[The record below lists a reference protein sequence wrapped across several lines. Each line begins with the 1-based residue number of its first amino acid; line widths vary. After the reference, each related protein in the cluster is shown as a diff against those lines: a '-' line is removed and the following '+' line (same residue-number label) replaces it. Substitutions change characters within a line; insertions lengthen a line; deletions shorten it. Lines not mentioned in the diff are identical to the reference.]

1 MKLILASRNKKKI
14 REMEA
19 LLAKYV
25 DDVRILSLD
34 DVGFEGDIEEDGTTF
49 EENALIKARTAMA
62 AANGAG
68 LADDRIAAAQAAAI
82 ADDRIAAIADDRI
95 AAVADDRIAAIA
107 DDRIAAIADDRI
119 AAIADDSGLAVDALN
134 GAPGVYS
141 ARYAGGHGDDAAN
154 NALLLKNLADV
165 PAEARTARFVCCI
178 ACVFPDGTSF
188 TVRGETEG
196 LIIDHARGE
205 GGFGYDPYFYYQP
218 YGKTFAELTADQ
230 KNAISHRGK
239 AVAKLAEKMK
249 TI

>member
-34 DVGFEGDIEEDGTTF
+34 DIGFEGDIEEDGTTF
-49 EENALIKARTAMA
+49 EENALIKARTAMEA
-62 AANGAG
+62 AKSRIAAISDDRIAAAQAASPANGAG
-68 LADDRIAAAQAAAI
+68 LADDRIAAAQA
-82 ADDRIAAIADDRI
+82 
-95 AAVADDRIAAIA
+95 
-107 DDRIAAIADDRI
+107 

-154 NALLLKNLADV
+154 NALLLKNLADM

-178 ACVFPDGTSF
+178 ACVFPDGREI

-196 LIIDHARGE
+196 LIIDDARGE
-205 GGFGYDPYFYYQP
+205 GGFGYDPYFYYEP

-239 AVAKLAEKMK
+239 AVAKLAEKLK
-249 TI
+249 NI

>member
-19 LLAKYV
+19 ILARHV
-25 DDVRILSLD
+25 EGVQLLSLD
-34 DVGFEGDIEEDGTTF
+34 DIGFEGDIEEDGTTF
-49 EENALIKARTAMA
+49 EENALIKARTAMKA
-62 AANGAG
+62 AKKK
-68 LADDRIAAAQAAAI
+68 
-82 ADDRIAAIADDRI
+82 
-95 AAVADDRIAAIA
+95 
-107 DDRIAAIADDRI
+107 IAAIADDRI

-154 NALLLKNLADV
+154 NALLLQNLSAV
-165 PAEARTARFVCCI
+165 PNHERTARFVCCI
-178 ACVFPDGTSF
+178 ACVFPSGREI

-196 LIIDHARGE
+196 LIIDDARGE
-205 GGFGYDPYFYYQP
+205 GGFGYDPYFYYEP

-239 AVAKLAEKMK
+239 AVAKLAEALKSGEY
-249 TI
+249 IHEQ

>member
-34 DVGFEGDIEEDGTTF
+34 DIGFEGDIEEDGVTF
-49 EENALIKARTAMA
+49 EENALIKASAAMEA
-62 AANGAG
+62 AKS
-68 LADDRIAAAQAAAI
+68 
-82 ADDRIAAIADDRI
+82 RIAAISDDQ
-95 AAVADDRIAAIA
+95 
-107 DDRIAAIADDRI
+107 I

-141 ARYAGGHGDDAAN
+141 ARYAGEHGDDAAN
-154 NALLLKNLADV
+154 NALLIKNLADV
-165 PAEARTARFVCCI
+165 PACERTARFVCCI

-196 LIIDHARGE
+196 TIIDDARGD
-205 GGFGYDPYFYYQP
+205 GGFGYDPYFYYAP
-218 YGKTFAELTADQ
+218 FGKTFAELTADQ

-239 AVAKLAEKMK
+239 AVAKLAEKLK
-249 TI
+249 NI

>member
-1 MKLILASRNKKKI
+1 MEVILASRNKKKI

-34 DVGFEGDIEEDGTTF
+34 DIGFDGDIEEDGTTF

-62 AANGAG
+62 AS
-68 LADDRIAAAQAAAI
+68 AAI
-82 ADDRIAAIADDRI
+82 ADDRIPAIADDRI
-95 AAVADDRIAAIA
+95 P
-107 DDRIAAIADDRI
+107 
-119 AAIADDSGLAVDALN
+119 AIADDSGLAVDALD

-154 NALLLKNLADV
+154 NACLLRNLSDIPV
-165 PAEARTARFVCCI
+165 KERTARFVCCI
-178 ACVFPDGTSF
+178 ACVFPDGREI

-196 LIIDHARGE
+196 LILDDPRGD
-205 GGFGYDPYFYYQP
+205 GGFGYDPYFYYEP
-218 YGKTFAELTADQ
+218 YGKTFAEMTADE

-239 AVAKLAEKMK
+239 AVAKLAEKLK
-249 TI
+249 NI

>member
-68 LADDRIAAAQAAAI
+68 LADDRIAA
-82 ADDRIAAIADDRI
+82 
-95 AAVADDRIAAIA
+95 VA

-239 AVAKLAEKMK
+239 AVAKLAEKLK
-249 TI
+249 NI

>member
-19 LLAKYV
+19 LLSQYIEG
-25 DDVRILSLD
+25 VRILSLD
-34 DVGFEGDIEEDGTTF
+34 DVGFAGDIEEDGTTY
-49 EENALIKARTAMA
+49 EENALIKARTAMEAFKKACA
-62 AANGAG
+62 AP
-68 LADDRIAAAQAAAI
+68 
-82 ADDRIAAIADDRI
+82 
-95 AAVADDRIAAIA
+95 A

-119 AAIADDSGLAVDALN
+119 AAIADDSGLSVDALG

-154 NALLLKNLADV
+154 NALLLHNLSQVAPDQ
-165 PAEARTARFVCCI
+165 RTARFVCCI
-178 ACVFPDGTSF
+178 ACVFPDGREL

-196 LIIDHARGE
+196 LIIDDARGD
-205 GGFGYDPYFYYQP
+205 GGFGYDPYFYYPP

-239 AVAKLAEKMK
+239 AVEKLAERLL
-249 TI
+249 TVNG

>member
-34 DVGFEGDIEEDGTTF
+34 DIGFEGDIEEDGTTF
-49 EENALIKARTAMA
+49 EENALIKARTAMEA
-62 AANGAG
+62 AKSRIAAISDDRIAAAQAASPANGAG
-68 LADDRIAAAQAAAI
+68 LADDRIAAAQA
-82 ADDRIAAIADDRI
+82 
-95 AAVADDRIAAIA
+95 
-107 DDRIAAIADDRI
+107 

-178 ACVFPDGTSF
+178 ACVFPDGREI

-196 LIIDHARGE
+196 LIIDDARGE
-205 GGFGYDPYFYYQP
+205 GGFGYDPYFYYEP

-239 AVAKLAEKMK
+239 AVAKLAEKLK
-249 TI
+249 NI